1 MRRLVLL
8 AAALVLPAFA
18 MAEAMQPGLYRGT
31 VESPGEKPE
40 KKEDCVTQKDI
51 DEGLSGLNADMGSGC
66 KVQDMKRGPS
76 SVSFR
81 TVCAGDG
88 VKATTQVNGTF
99 TRDSFDMNFAMTI
112 NADPPIKFHI
122 TGKRIGECKN
132 EVSEGSKR
140 SRK

>member
-1 MRRLVLL
+1 MRRVILV
-8 AAALVLPAFA
+8 AAALCLPAGA

-40 KKEDCVTQKDI
+40 KKEDCITQKDI
-51 DEGLSGLNADMGSGC
+51 DEGLSGLNADTGASC
-66 KVQDMKRGPS
+66 KVQDMRRGPS
-76 SVSFR
+76 SVSYR

-88 VKATTQVNGTF
+88 AKATTQVSGTF

-112 NADPPIKFHI
+112 NADPPVKFHI
-122 TGKRIGECKN
+122 TGKRIGECTKDAG
-132 EVSEGSKR
+132 EGSKR

>member
-1 MRRLVLL
+1 MQRVILL
-8 AAALVLPAFA
+8 AAALAFPAHA

-40 KKEDCVTQKDI
+40 KKEDCITQKDI
-51 DEGLSGLNADMGSGC
+51 DEGLSGLNADAGASC
-66 KVQDMKRGPS
+66 KVQDMKRGAN
-76 SVSFR
+76 SVSYR
-81 TVCAGDG
+81 TVCADSG

-99 TRDSFDMNFAMTI
+99 TRDSFDMNFAMTV

-122 TGKRIGECKN
+122 TGKRIGDCKA
-132 EVSEGSKR
+132 SEGSKR